1 MKEADARRKE
11 RFDRDMQE
19 NVLRTGQKH
28 SKKDYK
34 MLDTVK
40 IGDLMDMANIPIK
53 KRAYVDK
60 TV

>member
-1 MKEADARRKE
+1 LKEADARRKE